1 MTSSSELLPPFSAWE
16 ECMLG
21 WLKTGPSRPED
32 ERKVEAVDAG
42 VDVDVKPLGCKE
54 PENIGWVNGT

>member
-1 MTSSSELLPPFSAWE
+1 
-16 ECMLG
+16 MLG